1 MSEDVNKD
9 VYGDVEVVHAEE
21 QKPLQ
26 TPSGLSE
33 DVEEVS
39 FHSISDAIPEE
50 PPDLQDGPPLEED
63 DALLGSRH
71 YADASFDNA
80 SGSLDETDFDSEMRW
95 GSLVKNNSAG
105 KAAAKGNTYSHPE
118 SADASYELTEEERS
132 GKLFRGT
139 YRPSWGEDSP
149 EEHRYQKWL
158 EEEKEKTRQ
167 KAAQGDREV
176 RDLSDEELAE
186 RVRQETSDTYKKLY
200 ASYHD
205 MSAKESIEG
214 LSEKEKQI
222 REKEASLLP
231 FIERL
236 GQSFMFLDPVLRNM
250 LFKEAGHAY
259 EFAHRTNYLTNAILK
274 KIKSGEKPTQMFL
287 DTMRDE
293 AVQLAAWVGMP
304 VHESMEQISSHPNKT
319 PEGVPY
325 MSSNP
330 DALDPSKDAIEPPFP
345 DGTTFSMTDQQATQ
359 ALLDAISPNTG
370 RGVSRFFDKTKEDKE
385 EAEKLLKK
393 EGKPSPEAV
402 HMMATMGIIEQSMRQ
417 LMRLM
422 EILLK
427 KLLNR
432 IAKAF
437 NISYRFKV
445 PDKNDPY
452 KIVHFRRGAK
462 DQVSPSVVAAYTEW
476 AQHTIARRMA
486 SKENVED
493 VNQLI
498 RSGNPAV
505 YEQIRREACRLEKMG
520 GEEAES
526 AFTRQQQQYWQ
537 SRFLLLGDT
546 EVPEEFRMKWATQK
560 HHLEQAAQAGQ
571 ETNAQENRAHESV
584 NTHSERNASHAAP
597 EPEHQPEHQQQKSAQ
612 AEPPQ
617 SPLQQQPVEA
627 GNDAPE
633 QKNEEE
639 GDRKKKS
646 RRFPSP

>member
-9 VYGDVEVVHAEE
+9 GYDDVEVVYAAE
-21 QKPLQ
+21 QKPSQ
-26 TPSGLSE
+26 TPSGLSKE
-33 DVEEVS
+33 TEEILL
-39 FHSISDAIPEE
+39 HSASDIVPEE
-50 PPDLQDGPPLEED
+50 PPDLQESPPPED
-63 DALLGSRH
+63 HGALPGSRH
-71 YADASFDNA
+71 YADASSNNMLEA
-80 SGSLDETDFDSEMRW
+80 LDSTIFDSEMDW
-95 GSLVKNNSAG
+95 SSSAKNHANNGSSPQGLNSG
-105 KAAAKGNTYSHPE
+105 NEAAAKGNTYSHPE
-118 SADASYELTEEERS
+118 SADASYELTEEERN
-132 GKLFRGT
+132 GRILHEP
-139 YRPSWGEDSP
+139 YEPSWGSNSQ
-149 EEHRYQKWL
+149 EERKYQKWL
-158 EEEKEKTRQ
+158 QEEKEKTRK

-176 RDLSDEELAE
+176 RDLSDDELAE
-186 RVRQETSDTYKKLY
+186 RMRQETSDMYKHLY
-200 ASYHD
+200 ASYHG
-205 MSAKESIEG
+205 MSAKESING
-214 LSEKEKQI
+214 LSEKEKKI
-222 REKEASLLP
+222 REKEACLLP

-259 EFAHRTNYLTNAILK
+259 EFAHRTNYLTRSILE
-274 KIKSGEKPTQMFL
+274 KINSGEKPTQMFL

-293 AVQLAAWVGMP
+293 AIQLAALAGTP
-304 VHESMEQISSHPNKT
+304 VHESIEKLSLHPNKT

-330 DALDPSKDAIEPPFP
+330 DALDPSKDASEPPFP

-385 EAEKLLKK
+385 EAEKLIKK
-393 EGKPSPEAV
+393 AGEPSPEAV
-402 HMMATMGIIEQSMRQ
+402 HMMVTMGIIEQSMRQ

-452 KIVHFRRGAK
+452 RIVQFRKGAK
-462 DQVSPSVVAAYTEW
+462 NQVSPNVVAAYTEW

-486 SKENVED
+486 SEQSVED

-505 YEQIRREACRLEKMG
+505 YEQIRREACQLEKMG

-526 AFTRQQQQYWQ
+526 AFTRHQQQYWQ
-537 SRFLLLGDT
+537 SRFLLLGDP
-546 EVPEEFRMKWATQK
+546 EVPEEFRTKWARQK
-560 HHLEQAAQAGQ
+560 YHLDQAAQSEQ
-571 ETNAQENRAHESV
+571 NTNAQENRAHESANV
-584 NTHSERNASHAAP
+584 HSERDASHVAP
-597 EPEHQPEHQQQKSAQ
+597 EPGHQP
-612 AEPPQ
+612 
-617 SPLQQQPVEA
+617 LEA
-627 GNDAPE
+627 GNDAPV
-633 QKNEEE
+633 QKNEAKCE
-639 GDRKKKS
+639 RKKKN
-646 RRFPSP
+646 RRSPSP